1 LTSENCR
8 PIVSPSKSK
17 SLSNKSKAFRTVA
30 LLPCA
35 TTVDNFDIYGHNPPS
50 GEHGMS
56 TARTLLGSTKGRLVI
71 GALVCYL
78 AWQGWLGVAAPGKIA
93 AGLNTKTEKVNILVT
108 LPFPPERFHVMV
120 FQRYGRVSGTQDN
133 SIEVRGVKKADL
145 QAVARPY
152 WVTRVEPLP
161 TGG

>member
-1 LTSENCR
+1 
-8 PIVSPSKSK
+8 
-17 SLSNKSKAFRTVA
+17 
-30 LLPCA
+30 
-35 TTVDNFDIYGHNPPS
+35 
-50 GEHGMS
+50 MS
-56 TARTLLGSTKGRLVI
+56 IARAVLRSTRGRLVL
-71 GALVCYL
+71 GALLGYF
-78 AWQGWLGVAAPGKIA
+78 AWQGWLVVAAPGKIA
-93 AGLNTKTEKVNILVT
+93 AGLEAGAEKVNILVT
-108 LPFPPERFHVMV
+108 LPFPPERFHVIV